1 MKKFL
6 SILLALTFVLMAF
19 AGCNSGNNA
28 ETTAS
33 ETNNNEEPK
42 SLKFGMGTVASYG
55 TPVDADGDVNGSVKI
70 SATVAA
76 VLVDADGKIAK
87 ATVDAVD
94 VTAEWTA
101 AGETFPM
108 SEVMTKREMG
118 DNYNM
123 VAYGGAKAEWY
134 AQADAFCKLIEGK
147 TADEV
152 KALVA
157 DANKGTDEV
166 INAGCTIMIAEF
178 AQAIDK
184 AIKAADDTEATAD
197 ATLSIGMHTEAQA
210 VEADGDIA
218 GEVSVEI
225 YATAMAKADGRVV
238 AAKSDCA
245 PATVGFTA
253 TGECTGTTAGIK
265 TKGEQG
271 DDYNMVQYGGA
282 KAEWYKQAEAFDAA
296 CKGKTADEIGKLV
309 AEDGKGFEALQ
320 NANCTITIAPMAK
333 AAVKAAK

>member
-1 MKKFL
+1 MKKLL

-28 ETTAS
+28 ETTADA
-33 ETNNNEEPK
+33 ENNNAEPTA
-42 SLKFGMGTVASYG
+42 LKFGMGTVASYG

-108 SEVMTKREMG
+108 SEIKTKREMG
-118 DNYNM
+118 NDYNM
-123 VAYGGAKAEWY
+123 VANGGAKAEWY
-134 AQADAFCKLIEGK
+134 VQADAFCKLIEGK

-166 INAGCTIMIAEF
+166 INAGCTIMVAEF

-184 AIKAADDTEATAD
+184 AIKSADDTEATAD

-210 VEADGDIA
+210 IEADGDTA
-218 GEVSVEI
+218 GEISVDI

-238 AAKSDCA
+238 AVKSDCA
-245 PATVGFTA
+245 PAKVGFTA
-253 TGECTGTTAGIK
+253 AGECTGTTAGIT
-265 TKGEQG
+265 TKGEAG
-271 DDYNMVQYGGA
+271 DGYNMVEYGGA
-282 KAEWYKQAEAFDAA
+282 KAEWYQQAEAFDAA
-296 CKGKTADEIGKLV
+296 CKGKTADEIEKLV
-309 AEDGKGFEALQ
+309 AEDGKGVEALQ
-320 NANCTITIAPMAK
+320 SANCTIVVAGM
-333 AAVKAAK
+333 VKAAIKAAK